1 MWRRQTTLSAN
12 SKNGRQV
19 VRTRKG
25 YDMIPADTSGGT
37 FKRKIPT
44 KWVEAR
50 DGTKWEIPYDPKTG
64 LVP

>member
-1 MWRRQTTLSAN
+1 
-12 SKNGRQV
+12 
-19 VRTRKG
+19 
-25 YDMIPADTSGGT
+25 MIPADTSGGT